1 MNVKGTPGRGLLGTT
16 IGFFFGFAAVSLY
29 GPTAIHFK
37 EAMGLTPAMMG
48 LLVAIPALSGSLL
61 RIPFGAWVD
70 SNGGKKPFLILL
82 LLSVIGLGGVTL
94 LLNMAYPDK
103 MHGLYWLILLL
114 GFLSGAGIA
123 TFSVGIAQTSYWF
136 PRNKQGMALGTYAGL
151 GNLAPGIF
159 SLILPLFLQHFGF
172 ISAYFAWFL
181 FLIAGT
187 ILYALIAQ
195 NAHYF
200 QFRKKGSSPEES
212 RKLALELGQEMFPA
226 GNVKES
232 LLNSARVKNT
242 WALVALYFTT
252 FGGFIG
258 LTAWFPIYWR
268 QLFEFPLVRAGLFTA
283 IFSLTA
289 SLVRVYGGKLADRAG
304 GENVSMISLVIVLVA
319 SVVLTFTQT
328 VAVGFIAMLILA
340 IGMGINNAAVFR
352 LVPDYVPKA
361 IGGASGWIGGLGA
374 FGGFAIPPVMGAMA
388 SAYGKSGYALGF
400 MVFIILSVLSI
411 GVVILLKKQR
421 PHRA

>member
-1 MNVKGTPGRGLLGTT
+1 
-16 IGFFFGFAAVSLY
+16 
-29 GPTAIHFK
+29 
-37 EAMGLTPAMMG
+37 
-48 LLVAIPALSGSLL
+48 
-61 RIPFGAWVD
+61 
-70 SNGGKKPFLILL
+70 
-82 LLSVIGLGGVTL
+82 
-94 LLNMAYPDK
+94 
-103 MHGLYWLILLL
+103 
-114 GFLSGAGIA
+114 
-123 TFSVGIAQTSYWF
+123 
-136 PRNKQGMALGTYAGL
+136 
-151 GNLAPGIF
+151 
-159 SLILPLFLQHFGF
+159 
-172 ISAYFAWFL
+172 
-181 FLIAGT
+181 
-187 ILYALIAQ
+187 
-195 NAHYF
+195 
-200 QFRKKGSSPEES
+200 
-212 RKLALELGQEMFPA
+212 MFPA

-304 GENVSMISLVIVLVA
+304 GENVSMISLVIVLAA

-374 FGGFAIPPVMGAMA
+374 FGGFAIPPVMGATA